1 MKTSAAM
8 TNVKST
14 AISAVTCPLRLR
26 IMSDHPS
33 RFDRL
38 HTNPEPPV
46 RHSGL
51 VIVDVPVEPAVIV
64 PAPALVMAIPD
75 VEVLAEVC
83 VIVVHE
89 TQLSASC
96 WMRLAMRLRT

>member
-33 RFDRL
+33 RFDCL

-46 RHSGL
+46 RYSGL
-51 VIVDVPVEPAVIV
+51 VIVDVPPELAVMV
-64 PAPALVMAIPD
+64 PAPALDMVIPD
-75 VEVLAEVC
+75 VEVPVELC
-83 VIVVHE
+83 VIVVPA